1 MTRMIRWASF
11 FGLDSGLLPTKER
24 KSFQHLFCPDTQ
36 KKISHQHV
44 RVVQPETENSWP
56 FSSLVTSSSPIQPS
70 LSSTCRWQ
78 QEEITTDN
86 QSGWISLSPARLACS
101 SERCRH
107 HWRCMPC
114 LLGRAGHSPYLTLA
128 PLHKKWWYMT
138 PRTAFSA
145 LWLQGKSWNIQTRL
159 SFLLR
164 ALKLLFLAREEK
176 ASVSFP
182 RKKKEVSW
190 KGKKKIK
197 SRNATLFWSI
207 MIEKLCFITC
217 SFVIDQFAHFA
228 LHYGQCF
235 PRLLLH
241 QQPQLPEV
249 GKREQVIHAV
259 TLMRSTRN
267 NVTRQDSC
275 LTTLY

>member
-1 MTRMIRWASF
+1 M
-11 FGLDSGLLPTKER
+11 
-24 KSFQHLFCPDTQ
+24 
-36 KKISHQHV
+36 

-182 RKKKEVSW
+182 RKKKKLVK
-190 KGKKKIK
+190 KGKKNKIK
-197 SRNATLFWSI
+197 KCNTFLINNDRKALLYHLQFCHWPVCPLCSPLRSVFPLAAAPPAAPAAWGWQTWTGDPCRNSDEVNQKQCYTPGFLPYNPLLANYTKEESK
-207 MIEKLCFITC
+207 E
-217 SFVIDQFAHFA
+217 
-228 LHYGQCF
+228 LHLWAV
-235 PRLLLH
+235 PHLH
-241 QQPQLPEV
+241 LWNYF
-249 GKREQVIHAV
+249 KK
-259 TLMRSTRN
+259 
-267 NVTRQDSC
+267 
-275 LTTLY
+275 